1 MFKKNISIIIADD
14 HPIML
19 NGLQQELQQ
28 AGYNVL
34 ATATNGTSALEVI
47 NLHQPNIAFLDIEMP
62 FLNGFEVVRRLKDLQ
77 SKTLFI
83 MMSYHKEKGFVV
95 QAKNIGVNGYLL
107 KEDSIEDI
115 ELCISEVIKGNI
127 FYSKSFEDN
136 FEVLVDEELRKI
148 NLLTSSERTI
158 IRLIANQKTSLEIC
172 EILSI
177 SKRTVEKHRT
187 NIISKLDLKS
197 KNDTLSTWIKSHKE
211 IVNSL

>member
-1 MFKKNISIIIADD
+1 MFKKDISIIIADD

-19 NGLQQELQQ
+19 KGLTQELEQ

-47 NLHQPNIAFLDIEMP
+47 NLHQPIIAFLDIEMP
-62 FLNGFEVVRRLKDLQ
+62 FLNGFEVVKRLKDLQ

-95 QAKNIGVNGYLL
+95 QAKNVGVNGYLL

-115 ELCISEVIKGNI
+115 ELCIEEVIKGNI
-127 FYSKSFEDN
+127 FYSKSFENN
-136 FEVLVDEELRKI
+136 FEFLVDEELRKI

-158 IRLIANQKTSLEIC
+158 IRLIAQQKTSLEIC

-187 NIISKLDLKS
+187 NIISKLQLKS
-197 KNDTLSTWIKSHKE
+197 KS
-211 IVNSL
+211 NSFVFT

>member
-1 MFKKNISIIIADD
+1 MFKKNISITIADD

-211 IVNSL
+211 IVKSL

>member
-1 MFKKNISIIIADD
+1 MFKKDISIIIADD

-28 AGYNVL
+28 AGYDVL

-62 FLNGFEVVRRLKDLQ
+62 FLNGFEVVKRLKDLQ
-77 SKTLFI
+77 SKTLFV

-95 QAKNIGVNGYLL
+95 QAKNLGVNGYLL
-107 KEDSIEDI
+107 KEDSIQDI
-115 ELCISEVIKGNI
+115 ELCIEEVIKGKM
-127 FYSKSFEDN
+127 FYSKSFQDN
-136 FEVLVDEELRKI
+136 FEALVDEELRKI

-158 IRLIANQKTSLEIC
+158 IRLIAQQKTSLEIC

-197 KNDTLSTWIKSHKE
+197 KNETLSDWIKSHKE